1 MKNTQVMLLADA
13 YKLHHRVQYP
23 KGTEIVYSNF
33 TPRQSLIPNV
43 NEVVTFGIQ
52 KVIKEF
58 LINEFNDNFFSEPKE
73 RVVSDYVRVMK
84 NVFFDP
90 NPETKHIE
98 DLHDLGYLPLSIK
111 SLPEGT
117 LCPLRVPM
125 LTIENTNPK
134 FFWLTNFLE
143 TLISC
148 ELWQSCTSAT
158 IAYQYRKLVEGYAK
172 ETGGDLG
179 FLDYQCHD
187 FSFRGL
193 SSVNSAI
200 NSGLGHLISFC
211 GTDTM
216 PAILAAEEYYNSN
229 IEKEMIGTSV
239 NATEHSVMTA
249 GGSDEKET
257 FLRLL
262 TEVHPKGILSVV
274 SDTWDFWNIVG
285 NVLPQIKDVI
295 VAREGK
301 LVIRPDSG
309 DPVKIVCGDLSS
321 DNDIIRGGLI
331 ESLWNT
337 FGGTINDKGY
347 KVLDGHIG
355 AIYGDSITLKR
366 ASDIC
371 KNLQEKGF
379 CSTNI
384 VFGIGS
390 FTYQFNTRD
399 TFGFAMKATSVT
411 INGEEKAIWK
421 APKTDDG
428 TKNSK
433 RGRVAVIKNNLNK
446 IVCLDGL
453 TKNDNIEG
461 NLLVEIFKD
470 GKLLV
475 DESFS
480 TIRNRLKEQNNVN

>member
-13 YKLHHRVQYP
+13 YKLHHRQQYP
-23 KGTEIVYSNF
+23 TGTEVVYSTW

-43 NEVVTFGIQ
+43 DGVVSFGQQ
-52 KVIKEF
+52 KLIKEF
-58 LINEFNDNFFSEPKE
+58 LIGEFNNNFFSQPKE
-73 RVVSDYVRVMK
+73 QVIANYVRIMK
-84 NVFFDP
+84 NAFFDA

-98 DLHDLGYLPLSIK
+98 ELHDLGYLPLSIK
-111 SLPEGT
+111 ALPEGT
-117 LCPLRVPM
+117 LCPIRVPM
-125 LTIENTNPK
+125 MTIENTDSR

-148 ELWQSCTSAT
+148 ELWQSSTSAT
-158 IAYQYRKLVEGYAK
+158 IAHQYRKLLTNYAK
-172 ETGGDLG
+172 QTGGDLG
-179 FLDYQCHD
+179 FIDFQAHD
-187 FSFRGL
+187 FAMRGM
-193 SSVNSAI
+193 SSVNSSI
-200 NSGLGHLISFC
+200 NSGLGHLVSFA
-211 GTDTM
+211 GTDTI
-216 PAILAAEEYYNSN
+216 PAILGAEEFYNAN
-229 IEKEMIGTSV
+229 VEKELVGTSV
-239 NATEHSVMTA
+239 FATEHSVMSA
-249 GGSDEKET
+249 GGSDEKQT

-285 NVLPQIKDVI
+285 NVLPQIKDI
-295 VAREGK
+295 IMARDGK

-309 DPVKIVCGDLSS
+309 DPVKIVCGDVNS
-321 DNDIIRGGLI
+321 DNEFAKKGLI
-331 ESLWNT
+331 ECLYDT
-337 FGGTINDKGY
+337 FGGTLNASSY
-347 KVLDGHIG
+347 KLLDSHIG

-366 ASDIC
+366 AQEIC
-371 KNLQEKGF
+371 EGLKSKGF

-384 VFGIGS
+384 VFGVGS

-411 INGEEKAIWK
+411 INGDEKAIFK

-433 RGRVAVIKNNLNK
+433 RGRVAVVKNNNQ

-453 TKNDNIEG
+453 TKNDSIEG

-475 DESFS
+475 DESLS
-480 TIRNRLKEQNNVN
+480 TIRNRLKEQLV